1 MFLFH
6 LNSVLVGNALNGS
19 CTDLSNLECG
29 PLIQDILNSYTR
41 NGIML
46 TVPSIVSGGGTSKS
60 ANRSRSFYSG
70 FDYNPSA
77 EDLCKAG
84 LDKFGNRIPPL
95 KPTLK
100 IYYTTSKDTCVKLC
114 RPNIDSSSVNPYIW
128 GILGNWRM
136 NRTYNYYG
144 RRKESDP
151 NPAILTNT
159 RTDEQIQSFV
169 PYWAFNSANLIA
181 SADSSRWVWNS
192 EITQF
197 NRKGMEI
204 ENKDPLQRY
213 NCGQYGYNQS
223 IPVAVTQNSRSRNAA
238 FDGFEDYDY
247 KTNSCN
253 ALCASAR
260 FIDFV
265 SAGGIK
271 DSLIRHTGRFSLKL
285 SGNQTTNTIIP
296 VASAIQ
302 DSLPAMLSIKTDSI
316 INTVNK
322 VVTGKGTGLLTTYGV
337 FNSSNNCGGGPFPTE
352 ISNVNKNWGL
362 GGPLQ
367 ICVSDRFTA
376 QWTGF
381 IQPCFNDYY
390 TFTSIFNDG
399 IQVLIDGVPV
409 ISAMTTSLFDQDRI
423 RNSAPVYLQQGK
435 LHTITVSYFENKG
448 KASAQLWW
456 ASNNQVKEIIP
467 SSQLYIPSMVPADSA
482 GSIVTTVTYCVK
494 LNNPKPINNT
504 LKTFSPISG
513 TKMIISAW
521 VKENQPC
528 INGTYNASS
537 IDVSFIGSGLTFQ
550 FRPKGNIIEG
560 WQRIEDT
567 LSIPLAATAITIK
580 LRSLS
585 SVEANFDDIRLHPF
599 NALMKSYVYDPVS
612 LRLMAELDE
621 NNFASFYEYDD
632 DGTLSRIKK
641 ETERGIKT
649 IQETRS
655 ALLKDQ

>member
-1 MFLFH
+1 M
-6 LNSVLVGNALNGS
+6 
-19 CTDLSNLECG
+19 
-29 PLIQDILNSYTR
+29 I
-41 NGIML
+41 
-46 TVPSIVSGGGTSKS
+46 SI
-60 ANRSRSFYSG
+60 Y
-70 FDYNPSA
+70 P
-77 EDLCKAG
+77 
-84 LDKFGNRIPPL
+84 
-95 KPTLK
+95 
-100 IYYTTSKDTCVKLC
+100 
-114 RPNIDSSSVNPYIW
+114 
-128 GILGNWRM
+128 
-136 NRTYNYYG
+136 
-144 RRKESDP
+144 SDP

-159 RTDEQIQSFV
+159 RTDEQILSFI
-169 PYWAFNSANLIA
+169 PYWAFDPTYLIA
-181 SADSSRWVWNS
+181 STDSSRWVWNS

-223 IPVAVTQNSRSRNAA
+223 IRIAVTQNSRSRNAA

-253 ALCASAR
+253 ALCATAR

-302 DSLPAMLSIKTDSI
+302 DSLPPTLSITTDSVLNSVSKMI
-316 INTVNK
+316 V
-322 VVTGKGTGLLTTYGV
+322 GKGTGLLTTYSV
-337 FNSSNNCGGGPFPTE
+337 FGYPNNCGGGPFPTE
-352 ISNVNKNWGL
+352 LSNVNKDWGT
-362 GGPLQ
+362 GHPSQ
-367 ICVSDRFTA
+367 ICVSDKFTA
-376 QWTGF
+376 YWNGF
-381 IQPCFNDYY
+381 IQPRYNDYY
-390 TFTSIFNDG
+390 TFTSRSDDG
-399 IQVLIDGVPV
+399 IQVIINGALVIDSW
-409 ISAMTTSLFDQDRI
+409 IDQTAQVD
-423 RNSAPVYLQQGK
+423 RNSTPIYLEQGK
-435 LHTITVSYFENKG
+435 LYSITVLYYENKG

-467 SSQLYIPSMVPADSA
+467 SSQLYKPSMIPNDSA
-482 GSIVTTVTYCVK
+482 GSVVTTVSYCVK
-494 LNNPKPINNT
+494 LHNPKPSNTT
-504 LKTFSPISG
+504 LKTFSPIAG
-513 TKMIISAW
+513 TKMILSAW

-537 IDVSFIGSGLTFQ
+537 IDVSFTGSGLTFQ

-585 SVEANFDDIRLHPF
+585 SAEANFDDIRLHPF